1 VKAPWRPDWILAL
14 RWLIGALLVWAALG
28 KLANPQEFFT
38 LLLAYRLP
46 LPAGLV
52 KVAAVVLPWLELL
65 CGLLLLAGFRVQ
77 AALAWA
83 LVLFLVFTACTAQAW
98 VRGLHIA
105 CGCLDLRLLGIR
117 PGSGMGRFFESVG
130 FAFFRAVAL
139 AGVTFVLLS
148 QAVRR
153 NAATGPESQASAACN
168 TR

>member
-117 PGSGMGRFFESVG
+117 PGGGVAGFFESAG
-130 FAFFRAVAL
+130 FAFGRAAALAVAAFFLL
-139 AGVTFVLLS
+139 ARS
-148 QAVRR
+148 ARH
-153 NAATGPESQASAACN
+153 AAPANPES
-168 TR
+168 